1 MPHLLHQISHVWS
14 ELTTEDVEPSRMSN
28 RLHTSPDAI
37 RPARLSDYGAINA
50 MRQDLSRRSHR
61 ERPDAFRPQLLGAT
75 EATFHQWLMI
85 ENHIV
90 LVADAGG
97 EVAGYVTIWI
107 GGAQD
112 SDVMFPSDSLF
123 IGELAVSPE
132 HRRRGVGRLLFAA
145 VEAEGRKR
153 NVETIGLSV
162 NSLNEEARAFYESLG
177 YAAQGEYRRK
187 VLRTV
192 VRIENPQ

>member
-1 MPHLLHQISHVWS
+1 M
-14 ELTTEDVEPSRMSN
+14 EPRRMSN
-28 RLHTSPDAI
+28 RLHLSLDTI
-37 RPARLSDYGAINA
+37 RPARLSDFSAINA
-50 MRQDLSRRSHR
+50 MRQDLSRQSHR
-61 ERPDAFRPQLLGAT
+61 ERPDAFRPQVLGAT
-75 EATFHQWLMI
+75 EATFHQWLNV
-85 ENHIV
+85 ENHMV
-90 LVADAGG
+90 LVVDLGG
-97 EVAGYVTIWI
+97 AVAGYVTIWI

-112 SDVMFPSDSLF
+112 SDVMFPSESLF
-123 IGELAVSPE
+123 IGELAVAPAF
-132 HRRRGVGRLLFAA
+132 RRRGIGRLLFAA

-187 VLRTV
+187 VMRTV

>member
-1 MPHLLHQISHVWS
+1 
-14 ELTTEDVEPSRMSN
+14 MSN
-28 RLHTSPDAI
+28 RLHLSLDAI
-37 RPARLSDYGAINA
+37 RPARLSDYSAVNA
-50 MRQDLSRRSHR
+50 MRQDLSRQSHR

-75 EATFHQWLMI
+75 AATFHQWLSI
-85 ENHIV
+85 DNHIV
-90 LVADAGG
+90 LVAEADSV
-97 EVAGYVTIWI
+97 VAGYVTIWI

-112 SDVMFPSDSLF
+112 SDVMFPSDSIF
-123 IGELAVSPE
+123 IGELAVAPT

-187 VLRTV
+187 VMRKV